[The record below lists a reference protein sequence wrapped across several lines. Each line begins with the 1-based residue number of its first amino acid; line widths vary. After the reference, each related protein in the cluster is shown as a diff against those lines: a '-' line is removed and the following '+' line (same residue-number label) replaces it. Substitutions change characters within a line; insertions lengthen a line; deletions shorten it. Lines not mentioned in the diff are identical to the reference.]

1 MFKNLFGQNRE
12 KAKQAEDA
20 KKQLDFIAAMAHE
33 MRTQINAIL
42 GTDELILRD
51 YEDPSLRKYAGT
63 IRTSAVALSSMVN
76 DVLDYT
82 KLNSGKANLVMS
94 EYRLSAMLI
103 ETVNVVWPALIKK
116 ELKLKTDVD
125 GMTPSV
131 LRGDS
136 FRIKQCVLNI
146 LTNAVK
152 YTEAGEVRI
161 AVAYE
166 PVEGTSTITNATQ
179 TSGTTAMSRIR
190 LKITVSDT
198 GVGMTGDDL
207 DKLFSPFERSE
218 QAVRKQIEGS
228 GLGMSIVQ
236 KNLEMM
242 GGTVEVNSKYGEGS
256 SFVITLEQE
265 VVDASP
271 LGDFERQLE
280 SALDL
285 KTKDIHFKAHGVKIL
300 AVDDTEI
307 NLNILVRLLRDT
319 GVVVETASSAE
330 EGLQKT
336 RETEYDMLLI
346 DHLMP
351 KMDGV
356 EMLRELRTEDSN
368 PNKKAICI
376 ALSGNGVESD
386 LAEYRQAGFDDYLAK
401 PVVSAKLYLM
411 LAKYLP
417 KEKVDPQ

>member
-1 MFKNLFGQNRE
+1 VERRE
-12 KAKQAEDA
+12 E
-20 KKQLDFIAAMAHE
+20 
-33 MRTQINAIL
+33 
-42 GTDELILRD
+42 
-51 YEDPSLRKYAGT
+51 
-63 IRTSAVALSSMVN
+63 
-76 DVLDYT
+76 
-82 KLNSGKANLVMS
+82 
-94 EYRLSAMLI
+94 
-103 ETVNVVWPALIKK
+103 
-116 ELKLKTDVD
+116 
-125 GMTPSV
+125 
-131 LRGDS
+131 
-136 FRIKQCVLNI
+136 
-146 LTNAVK
+146 
-152 YTEAGEVRI
+152 
-161 AVAYE
+161 
-166 PVEGTSTITNATQ
+166 
-179 TSGTTAMSRIR
+179 
-190 LKITVSDT
+190 
-198 GVGMTGDDL
+198 
-207 DKLFSPFERSE
+207 
-218 QAVRKQIEGS
+218 AVRKEIEGA
-228 GLGMSIVQ
+228 GLGMSFVQ
-236 KNLEMM
+236 KNREMM
-242 GGTVEVNSKYGEGS
+242 GGTGEVNSKYGEGS

-280 SALDL
+280 RALDL